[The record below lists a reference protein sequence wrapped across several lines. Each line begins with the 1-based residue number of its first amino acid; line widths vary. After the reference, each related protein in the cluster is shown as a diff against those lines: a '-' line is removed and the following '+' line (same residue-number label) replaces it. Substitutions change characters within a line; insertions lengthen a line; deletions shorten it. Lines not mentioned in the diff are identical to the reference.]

1 MNEIHSSKSQLPELP
16 RRAIERLGEVL
27 GDDFDSAIASFSNER
42 IVAFRVNTLKSSE
55 EEVLNAI
62 ADSELSIEP
71 IAWCPQSFIIK
82 QGTIRGLQALDV
94 YKEGKIYIQSTSSM
108 LATHVLRVEEGL
120 AVLDMCAA
128 PGSKT
133 TLIAALMQNQGRIIA
148 NDRSKKRLYRLR
160 EILQQQGAT
169 NVEVINEP
177 AESLGRIYADCYD
190 RVLVD
195 VPCSGEGRFRVE
207 KPIRMSRW
215 SEQSIKTLAKLQ
227 QQILASALRCVKV
240 GGRIVYSTCTFAPE
254 ENEMVLDKVLKKK
267 SINAELIEVSQELLP
282 PAVRTPLT
290 SFQDWSASTDLSHA
304 IRIIPND
311 LTTGFFIAVLKR
323 LG

>member
-1 MNEIHSSKSQLPELP
+1 MDEIHSLNSPLSQLP
-16 RRAIERLGEVL
+16 RRAIERLEAVL
-27 GDDFDSAIASFSNER
+27 GDDFNSTIASFSNER

-55 EEVLNAI
+55 EEVLRAI
-62 ADSELSIEP
+62 DDSELSVEP

-82 QGTIRGLQALDV
+82 QGTIRDLQSLDV
-94 YKEGKIYIQSTSSM
+94 FKEGKVYIQSTSSM
-108 LATHVLRVEEGL
+108 LAAHVLNVSTDL
-120 AVLDMCAA
+120 SVLDMCAA

-133 TLIAALMQNQGRIIA
+133 SLIAALMQNKGRIIA

-160 EILQQQGAT
+160 EILQQQRAT

-177 AESLGRIYADCYD
+177 AESLGRMYADCFD

-215 SEQSIKTLAKLQ
+215 SEQSIKKLAKLQ

-240 GGRIVYSTCTFAPE
+240 GGQVVYSTCTFAPE

-267 SINAELIEVSQELLP
+267 SIKAELIEVPQGLLLP
-282 PAVRTPLT
+282 TVRTPLT
-290 SFQDWSASTDLSHA
+290 SFQNWSASTDLSHA
-304 IRIIPND
+304 MRIIPND

-323 LG
+323 VG

>member
-1 MNEIHSSKSQLPELP
+1 MNEIHSPNPPLPLLS
-16 RRAIERLGEVL
+16 RRAIKRLEEIL
-27 GDDFDSAIASFSNER
+27 GDDFDSTIASFSNER

-55 EEVLNAI
+55 EEVLSAI
-62 ADSELSIEP
+62 EDSELSIEP
-71 IAWCPQSFIIK
+71 IAWCPLAYIIK
-82 QGTIRGLQALDV
+82 QGTIRGLQALDI

-108 LATHVLRVEEGL
+108 LAAHVLNASSEFS
-120 AVLDMCAA
+120 VLDMCAA

-133 TLIAALMQNQGRIIA
+133 SLIAAIMQNQGRIIA

-177 AESLGRIYADCYD
+177 AESLGKKYADCFD

-240 GGRIVYSTCTFAPE
+240 GGHVVYSTCTFAPE
-254 ENEMVLDKVLKKK
+254 ENEMVLDKVIKKN
-267 SINAELIEVSQELLP
+267 SINAEIIEVQQELLP
-282 PAVRTPLT
+282 PTVRKPIT
-290 SFQDWSASTDLSHA
+290 SFQNWSASTDLTNA
-304 IRIIPND
+304 LRIIPND

-323 LG
+323 VG

>member
-1 MNEIHSSKSQLPELP
+1 MDEIHSLNSPLPQLP
-16 RRAIERLGEVL
+16 RRAIERLEKVL
-27 GDDFDSAIASFSNER
+27 GDDFNSTIASFSNER

-55 EEVLNAI
+55 EEVLRAI
-62 ADSELSIEP
+62 EDSELSVEP

-82 QGTIRGLQALDV
+82 QGTIRDLQALDV
-94 YKEGKIYIQSTSSM
+94 FKEGKVYIQSTSSM
-108 LATHVLRVEEGL
+108 LAGHVLNVSSEL
-120 AVLDMCAA
+120 SVLDMCAA

-133 TLIAALMQNQGRIIA
+133 SLIAALMQNQGRIIA

-177 AESLGRIYADCYD
+177 AESLGRMYADCFD

-240 GGRIVYSTCTFAPE
+240 GGQVVYSTCTFAPE

-267 SINAELIEVSQELLP
+267 SINAELIEVPQGLLP
-282 PAVRTPLT
+282 PTVRSPLT
-290 SFQDWSASTDLSHA
+290 SFQNWSASTDLSHA
-304 IRIIPND
+304 MRIIPND
-311 LTTGFFIAVLKR
+311 LTSGFFIAVLKR
-323 LG
+323 VG

>member
-177 AESLGRIYADCYD
+177 AESLGRIYADCFD

>member
-1 MNEIHSSKSQLPELP
+1 MDEVHSPKMQLPQLP
-16 RRAIERLGEVL
+16 RRAIERLEEVL
-27 GDDFDSAIASFSNER
+27 GEDFNSTIASFSNER
-42 IVAFRVNTLKSSE
+42 IVIFRVNTLKSSE
-55 EEVLNAI
+55 EEVISAI
-62 ADSELSIEP
+62 EESELSIQP
-71 IAWCPQSFIIK
+71 IAWCPQSFVIK
-82 QGTIRGLQALDV
+82 LGTIRELQSLDV
-94 YKEGKIYIQSTSSM
+94 FKEGKVYIQSTSSM
-108 LATHVLRVEEGL
+108 LAAHVLNVSSEL
-120 AVLDMCAA
+120 SVLDMCAA

-133 TLIAALMQNQGRIIA
+133 SLIAALMQNQGRIIA

-177 AESLGRIYADCYD
+177 AESLGRMYADCFD

-207 KPIRMSRW
+207 KATRMSRW

-240 GGRIVYSTCTFAPE
+240 GGQVVYSTCTFAPE

-267 SINAELIEVSQELLP
+267 SIHAELIEVPKELLP
-282 PAVRTPLT
+282 PTVRSPLT
-290 SFQDWSASTDLSHA
+290 SFQDWSASTDLSRA

-323 LG
+323 VG